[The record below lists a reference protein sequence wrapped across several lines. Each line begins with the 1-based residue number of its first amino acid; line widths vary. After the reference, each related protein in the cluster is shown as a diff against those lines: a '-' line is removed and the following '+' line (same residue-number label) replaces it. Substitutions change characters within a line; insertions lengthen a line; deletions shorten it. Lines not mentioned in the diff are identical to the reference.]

1 MVFGCKNK
9 PLGARIMTKHYILQ
23 ALNADGKA
31 VYIDNVPNGKNCDC
45 TCAECGGKLIAKNK
59 GRIKVHHF
67 AHENGNDNIRCSQ
80 TALHLLAKEIIAEEK
95 RIPIPRNG
103 QIDFHQT
110 DSIEQEKFLGDII
123 PDLYASCENRPY
135 IVEILVTHEVDEEKL
150 QKIMQHKISAV
161 EIDLS
166 EKTFESKE
174 DVKVAIY
181 NPQNIKILYDD
192 DTRLISERK
201 ELLLNYG
208 LKLKVEQDGII
219 ACPYARARVPQN
231 FCKECVFCCKENDES
246 IRCGIVLP
254 ILLKPELR
262 NTTNILVNQNKV
274 IFPDE
279 AKKYNE
285 SHFGWRMRQAVE
297 HGIMTQMM
305 SSRR

>member
-1 MVFGCKNK
+1 M
-9 PLGARIMTKHYILQ
+9 IKHYILQ

-31 VYIDNVPNGKNCDC
+31 VYIDDVPNGKNCAC

-67 AHENGNDNIRCSQ
+67 AHESGNDSIRCSQ

-110 DSIEQEKFLGDII
+110 DSIEQEKFMGDIV

-135 IVEILVTHEVDEEKL
+135 IAEILVTHEVDEEKL

-161 EIDLS
+161 EINLS
-166 EKTFESKE
+166 DKTFESKE

-201 ELLLNYG
+201 EILLKYG
-208 LKLKVEQDGII
+208 MKLKVARGGIVG
-219 ACPYARARVPQN
+219 CPYARAYVPQE
-231 FCKECVFCCKENDES
+231 FCRECVFCCKEDSEN
-246 IRCGIVLP
+246 IRCGIRLP
-254 ILLKPELR
+254 LLLRPDLR
-262 NTTNILVNQNKV
+262 NETTILVNQNKV
-274 IFPDE
+274 MFPSE
-279 AKKYNE
+279 AKQYNE
-285 SHFGWRMRQAVE
+285 SHFGWKMRQAVE
-297 HGIMTQMM
+297 HGIMAQMM
-305 SSRR
+305 FSRRW